1 LDQGLKLRQALE
13 STDATLMATVHDALS
28 AKLAEVAGYPTAI
41 LGSSTVANALLC
53 MPDTGF
59 LTLTEMEFV
68 LARTAAACEIPI
80 IVDADTAYG
89 NAVNVVRTV
98 RTLEAA
104 GAAGMFFE
112 DQEDP
117 PRGGI
122 DNLALV
128 SVQEMAGKIK
138 AAVDSRRS
146 ESFVVIARTDIW
158 ASEGLGAVM
167 ERGAAYIEAGADAF
181 FAYAFLSEDEMRQ
194 VTGSVR
200 ARYHICSLR
209 PDFPVAQLNS
219 VGYHGVVVPRT
230 LQAGAVASLQHLQE
244 VRETG
249 MFRDVPVEDLAPALS
264 KGWPAFT
271 GFDWVRE
278 LERRYMPFES

>member
-1 LDQGLKLRQALE
+1 LDRGLKLRQALA

-128 SVQEMAGKIK
+128 SY
-138 AAVDSRRS
+138 
-146 ESFVVIARTDIW
+146 
-158 ASEGLGAVM
+158 
-167 ERGAAYIEAGADAF
+167 AY
-181 FAYAFLSEDEMRQ
+181 LSADEMRQ
-194 VTGSVR
+194 VTNSVQ
-200 ARYHICSLR
+200 AKYHICSLR
-209 PDFPVAQLNS
+209 PDFPAAQLNS

-230 LQAGAVASLQHLQE
+230 LQAGAVASLEHLQE

-249 MFRDVPVEDLAPALS
+249 MFRDVPVEDLAPAFS

-278 LERRYMPFES
+278 LERRYMPFEG